1 MSDLFPS
8 RSPPHLLN
16 AAAVGGLVP
25 APARRHRG
33 AFPHLLCSMAA
44 QGLTSLVRAFVAH
57 YHQRTSQT
65 VPPDI
70 LFPST
75 NQMRSEGTS

>member
-25 APARRHRG
+25 APVRRHRG

-44 QGLTSLVRAFVAH
+44 QGLTSLVHAFVAH
-57 YHQRTSQT
+57 NRLHTG
-65 VPPDI
+65 PDVSWPYGHD
-70 LFPST
+70 L
-75 NQMRSEGTS
+75 M